1 MKKFTMFLASVA
13 TALFGFTT
21 TASAQYETEQQI
33 PWVDHASTLDEALK
47 APNGIYLCY
56 MQTVNGNTTYSFVTA
71 GGWFGTQAVTTNRG
85 MTLRLTQSGNQYRF
99 RTTMYNPNTDR
110 TENYLG
116 CDDNKSD
123 NINAYMDNSDNRYSR
138 WTLSANDNVKWFDI
152 INTREEYMPRP
163 PFTHDVDYYLQLNQN
178 NSLYVSE
185 SRPSND
191 GKWLLIDRNEFK
203 EVITRVTGQ
212 TNIEVSGLFNNTRFI
227 RYMDGEYSWTWY
239 DISNNQQ
246 VKNED
251 ELTKSGPNG
260 LGISSL
266 GAYRGMAPNVE
277 YAGGN
282 GDGYAESYGSFSA
295 GEMRDPVIMR
305 QQYTGLKEGTYIVT
319 AQAFVSNDADVTA
332 AANSAEA
339 GAYLFASGSTG
350 EQDGALIQ
358 LLNEDE
364 QNDFTTKFYNAQK
377 TYLGNDAYF
386 RGNVAAGE
394 FLATNNST
402 ISREDA
408 MYNPDMRNHII
419 TIAVRVNEGGR
430 LAIGV
435 AKTGGAGRA
444 YFDNIRV
451 WYTGNNEFGIDAYST
466 NSTTISA
473 NNLYG
478 IDNLQYGYPRVFNL
492 SRDFGITEENAATYE
507 PKWEALVSPVNLT
520 CTQVWNTFGAGTQL
534 SELVG
539 LAEDGHEMRFKTVD
553 LSKADATAI
562 YAGKCYV
569 IKVPKVPQIARFVG
583 SDPTVA
589 VEGKDKHEFSIFST
603 EPFIQGDITYYGP
616 VYQFNGVT
624 RTSTLEDLITVN
636 NAGTYENGTVTK
648 IYHSPD
654 GSGDVKFTGYFYKPT
669 SVSNAY
675 VVSRGNMY
683 FLGNQ
688 SWKSLTGTMWT
699 LEELNPENNNKLT
712 FDFGD
717 GETTGIEDL
726 SSVTDDASEKA
737 DGVFNLNGQKVA
749 DGTSTEG
756 LAKGIYVVGG
766 KKIVVR

>member
-13 TALFGFTT
+13 TALFGFAT

-33 PWVDHASTLDEALK
+33 PWVNHASTLDEALK

-71 GGWFGTQAVTTNRG
+71 GGRFGTQAVTTNRG

-123 NINAYMDNSDNRYSR
+123 NINAYMDNSDNQYSR
-138 WTLSANDNVKWFDI
+138 WTLSQNGDGFNI
-152 INTREEYMPRP
+152 INIREGFVLDRS
-163 PFTHDVDYYLQLNQN
+163 YYLQLNQN

-185 SRPSND
+185 SRPSNN
-191 GKWLLIDRNEFK
+191 GKWLLIDRDEFK

-282 GDGYAESYGSFSA
+282 GDSYAESYGSFSA
-295 GEMRDPVIMR
+295 GEMRAPVIMR

-364 QNDFTTKFYNAQK
+364 QNDFTTKFYDAQK

-394 FLATNNST
+394 FLATNNGT
-402 ISREDA
+402 ISRENA

-419 TIAVRVNEGGR
+419 TIAVRVDEGGR

-435 AKTGGAGRA
+435 AKTENAGRA

-451 WYTGNNEFGIDAYST
+451 WYTGNNEFGLDAYST

-473 NNLYG
+473 DNLYG

-520 CTQVWNTFGAGTQL
+520 CTQVWNTFGKDTQL

-583 SDPTVA
+583 SDPTEA
-589 VEGKDKHEFSIFST
+589 KEGEDKHEFSIFST

-624 RTSTLEDLITVN
+624 RTSTLEDLITAN
-636 NAGTYENGTVTK
+636 DAGTYENGTVTK
-648 IYHSPD
+648 IYPSPD
-654 GSGDVKFTGYFYKPT
+654 GSGDVKFTGYFYKPA

>member
-13 TALFGFTT
+13 TALFGFAT

-33 PWVDHASTLDEALK
+33 PWVNHASTLDEALK

-71 GGWFGTQAVTTNRG
+71 GGRFGTQAVTTNRG
-85 MTLRLTQSGNQYRF
+85 MTLRLTQSDNQYRF
-99 RTTMYNPNTDR
+99 LTTMYNPNTDR

-123 NINAYMDNSDNRYSR
+123 NINAYMDNSDNRYSH
-138 WTLSANDNVKWFDI
+138 WTLSQNGDGFNI
-152 INTREEYMPRP
+152 INIREGFVFDRN
-163 PFTHDVDYYLQLNQN
+163 YYLQLNQN

-185 SRPSND
+185 SRPSNN

-203 EVITRVTGQ
+203 EVITGVTGQ

-246 VKNED
+246 VRYED

-364 QNDFTTKFYNAQK
+364 QNDFTRNFYNAQK
-377 TYLGNDAYF
+377 TYLDNDAYF

-394 FLATNNST
+394 FLATNNGT

-419 TIAVRVNEGGR
+419 TIAVRVDEGGR

-435 AKTGGAGRA
+435 AKTENAGRA

-451 WYTGNNEFGIDAYST
+451 WYTGNNEFGLDAYST

-473 NNLYG
+473 DNLYG

-492 SRDFGITEENAATYE
+492 SRDFGITEENADTYE

-520 CTQVWNTFGAGTQL
+520 CTQVWNTFGEGTRL

-539 LAEDGHEMRFKTVD
+539 LAEDGYEMRFKTVD
-553 LSKADATAI
+553 LSRADATAI

-583 SDPTVA
+583 SDPTEA
-589 VEGKDKHEFSIFST
+589 KEGEDKHEFSIFST

-624 RTSTLEDLITVN
+624 RTSTLEDLITAN
-636 NAGTYENGTVTK
+636 GAGTYENGTVTK
-648 IYHSPD
+648 IYPSPD
-654 GSGDVKFTGYFYKPT
+654 GSGDVKFTGYFYKPA

-683 FLGNQ
+683 FLGNH

>member
-71 GGWFGTQAVTTNRG
+71 GGRFGTQAVTTNRG
-85 MTLRLTQSGNQYRF
+85 MTLRLTQSDNQYRF
-99 RTTMYNPNTDR
+99 RTTIYNPNTDR

-116 CDDNKSD
+116 CDDSKSY
-123 NINAYMDNSDNRYSR
+123 NINAYMDNSDNQYSR
-138 WTLSANDNVKWFDI
+138 WTLSQNGDGFNI
-152 INTREEYMPRP
+152 INIRERLILDRY
-163 PFTHDVDYYLQLNQN
+163 YYLQLNQN

-185 SRPSND
+185 SRPSNN
-191 GKWLLIDRNEFK
+191 GKWLLIDRNEFR
-203 EVITRVTGQ
+203 EVITGVTGQ

-227 RYMDGEYSWTWY
+227 RYMDGAYSWTWY
-239 DISNNQQ
+239 DRNNNQQ
-246 VKNED
+246 EKYED

-282 GDGYAESYGSFSA
+282 GDGYAENYGSFSA
-295 GEMRDPVIMR
+295 GEMNAPVIMR

-364 QNDFTTKFYNAQK
+364 QNDFTTNFYNAQK
-377 TYLGNDAYF
+377 KYLGNDAYF

-394 FLATNNST
+394 FLATNNGT
-402 ISREDA
+402 ISREEA

-419 TIAVRVNEGGR
+419 TIAVRVNKGGR

-435 AKTGGAGRA
+435 AKTENAGRA

-466 NSTTISA
+466 NSTAISA
-473 NNLYG
+473 DNLYG
-478 IDNLQYGYPRVFNL
+478 IDYLQYGYPRVFNL
-492 SRDFGITEENAATYE
+492 SRDFGITKGNAATYE

-520 CTQVWNTFGAGTQL
+520 CTQVWNTFGEGTRL

-553 LSKADATAI
+553 LSRADATAI

-569 IKVPKVPQIARFVG
+569 IKVPEVPQIARFVG
-583 SDPTVA
+583 SDPTKA
-589 VEGKDKHEFSIFST
+589 EEGEDKHEFSIFST

-636 NAGTYENGTVTK
+636 DAGTYENGTVTK

-654 GSGDVKFTGYFYKPT
+654 GSGDVKFTGYFYKPA

>member
-13 TALFGFTT
+13 TALFGFAT

-33 PWVDHASTLDEALK
+33 PWVNHASTLDEALE

-56 MQTVNGNTTYSFVTA
+56 MQTVNDNTTYSFVTA
-71 GGWFGTQAVTTNRG
+71 GGRFGTQAVTTNRG

-123 NINAYMDNSDNRYSR
+123 NINAYMDNSDNQYSR
-138 WTLSANDNVKWFDI
+138 WTLSQNGDGFNI
-152 INTREEYMPRP
+152 INIREGFVFDRN
-163 PFTHDVDYYLQLNQN
+163 YYLQLNQN

-185 SRPSND
+185 SRPSNN

-227 RYMDGEYSWTWY
+227 RYMDGAYSWTWY

-277 YAGGN
+277 YAGEN

-364 QNDFTTKFYNAQK
+364 QNDFTTKFYNTQK
-377 TYLGNDAYF
+377 TYLGNNAYF

-394 FLATNNST
+394 FLATNNGT

-419 TIAVRVNEGGR
+419 TIAVRVDEGGR

-435 AKTGGAGRA
+435 AKTENAGRA

-451 WYTGNNEFGIDAYST
+451 WYTGNNEFGLDAYST

-473 NNLYG
+473 DNLYG

-520 CTQVWNTFGAGTQL
+520 CTQVWNTFGEGTQL

-553 LSKADATAI
+553 LSRADATAI

-583 SDPTVA
+583 SDPTKA
-589 VEGKDKHEFSIFST
+589 EEGEDKHEFSIFST
-603 EPFIQGDITYYGP
+603 DPFIQGDITYYGP

-624 RTSTLEDLITVN
+624 RTSTLEDLVTEN
-636 NAGTYENGTVTK
+636 NAGKYENGTVTK

-654 GSGDVKFTGYFYKPT
+654 RSGDVKFTGYFYKPA

-688 SWKSLTGTMWT
+688 SWESLTGTMWT

>member
-33 PWVDHASTLDEALK
+33 PWVNHASTLDEALK

-71 GGWFGTQAVTTNRG
+71 GGRFGTQAVTTNRG

-99 RTTMYNPNTDR
+99 RTTIYNPNTDR

-138 WTLSANDNVKWFDI
+138 WTLSQNGDGFNI
-152 INTREEYMPRP
+152 INIREGIILD
-163 PFTHDVDYYLQLNQN
+163 HNYYLQLNQN

-185 SRPSND
+185 SRPSNN

-227 RYMDGEYSWTWY
+227 RYMDGAYSWTWY
-239 DISNNQQ
+239 DINYNQQ
-246 VKNED
+246 EKYED

-282 GDGYAESYGSFSA
+282 GDGYAENYGSFSA
-295 GEMRDPVIMR
+295 GEMNAPVIMR

-364 QNDFTTKFYNAQK
+364 QNDFTTNFYNAQK
-377 TYLGNDAYF
+377 KYLGNDAYF

-394 FLATNNST
+394 FLATNNRT

-435 AKTGGAGRA
+435 AKTENAGRA

-466 NSTTISA
+466 NSTAISA
-473 NNLYG
+473 DNLYG
-478 IDNLQYGYPRVFNL
+478 IDYLQYGYPRVFNL
-492 SRDFGITEENAATYE
+492 SRDFGITKDNAATYE

-520 CTQVWNTFGAGTQL
+520 CTQVWNTFGKDTRL

-553 LSKADATAI
+553 LSRADATAI

-583 SDPTVA
+583 SDPTQA
-589 VEGKDKHEFSIFST
+589 VEGVDKHEFSIFST

-624 RTSTLEDLITVN
+624 RTSTLEDLITAN
-636 NAGTYENGTVTK
+636 EAGKYENGTVTK

-654 GSGDVKFTGYFYKPT
+654 GSGDVKFTGYFYKPA

-683 FLGNQ
+683 FLGNH

>member
-1 MKKFTMFLASVA
+1 MKKFTMFLASVV
-13 TALFGFTT
+13 TALFGFAT

-33 PWVDHASTLDEALK
+33 PWVNHASTLDEALK

-71 GGWFGTQAVTTNRG
+71 GGRFGTQAVTTNRG

-99 RTTMYNPNTDR
+99 RTTIYNPNTDR

-116 CDDNKSD
+116 CDDSKSY
-123 NINAYMDNSDNRYSR
+123 NINAYMDNSDNQYSR
-138 WTLSANDNVKWFDI
+138 WTLSQNGDGFNI
-152 INTREEYMPRP
+152 INIREGLIFDRN
-163 PFTHDVDYYLQLNQN
+163 YYLQLNQN

-185 SRPSND
+185 SLPSNN
-191 GKWLLIDRNEFK
+191 GKWLLIDRNEFR
-203 EVITRVTGQ
+203 EVITGVTGQ

-227 RYMDGEYSWTWY
+227 RYMDGAYSWTWY

-246 VKNED
+246 EKRED

-260 LGISSL
+260 LGISRL

-364 QNDFTTKFYNAQK
+364 QKDFTTNFYNAQK

-394 FLATNNST
+394 FLATNNGT

-419 TIAVRVNEGGR
+419 TIAVRVDEGGR

-435 AKTGGAGRA
+435 AKTENAGRA

-451 WYTGNNEFGIDAYST
+451 WYTGNNEFGLDAYST

-473 NNLYG
+473 DNLYG

-492 SRDFGITEENAATYE
+492 SRDFGITKENAATYE

-520 CTQVWNTFGAGTQL
+520 CTQVWNTFGEDTRL

-553 LSKADATAI
+553 LSRADATAI

-583 SDPTVA
+583 SDPTKA
-589 VEGKDKHEFSIFST
+589 EEGEDKHEFSIFST

-624 RTSTLEDLITVN
+624 RTSTLEDLITAN
-636 NAGTYENGTVTK
+636 GAGTYENGTVTK
-648 IYHSPD
+648 TYRSPD
-654 GSGDVKFTGYFYKPT
+654 GSGDVKFTGYFYKPA

>member
-13 TALFGFTT
+13 TALFGFAT

-33 PWVDHASTLDEALK
+33 PWVNHASTLDEALK

-56 MQTVNGNTTYSFVTA
+56 MQTVNDNTTYSFVTA
-71 GGWFGTQAVTTNRG
+71 GGRFGTQAVTTNRG

-99 RTTMYNPNTDR
+99 RTTIYNPNTDR

-116 CDDNKSD
+116 CDDSKSY
-123 NINAYMDNSDNRYSR
+123 NINAYMDNSDNQYSR
-138 WTLSANDNVKWFDI
+138 WTLSQNGDGFNI
-152 INTREEYMPRP
+152 INIREGLIFDRN
-163 PFTHDVDYYLQLNQN
+163 YYLQLNQN

-185 SRPSND
+185 SLPSNN
-191 GKWLLIDRNEFK
+191 GKWLLIDRNEFR
-203 EVITRVTGQ
+203 EVITGVTGQ

-227 RYMDGEYSWTWY
+227 RYMDGAYSWTWY

-246 VKNED
+246 EKDEN

-277 YAGGN
+277 YAGGK

-305 QQYTGLKEGTYIVT
+305 QHYTGLKEGTYIVT

-394 FLATNNST
+394 FLATNNGT

-419 TIAVRVNEGGR
+419 TIAVRVDEGGR

-435 AKTGGAGRA
+435 AKTENAGRA

-451 WYTGNNEFGIDAYST
+451 WYTGNNEFGLDAYST

-473 NNLYG
+473 DNLYG

-520 CTQVWNTFGAGTQL
+520 CTQVWNTFGKDTQL

-583 SDPTVA
+583 SDPTEA
-589 VEGKDKHEFSIFST
+589 KEGEDKHEFSIFST

-624 RTSTLEDLITVN
+624 RTSTLEDLITAN
-636 NAGTYENGTVTK
+636 DAGTYENGTVTK
-648 IYHSPD
+648 IYPSPD
-654 GSGDVKFTGYFYKPT
+654 GSGDVKFTGYFYKPA

-726 SSVTDDASEKA
+726 SSVIDDASEKA

>member
-13 TALFGFTT
+13 TALFGFAT

-33 PWVDHASTLDEALK
+33 PWVNHASTLDEALE

-71 GGWFGTQAVTTNRG
+71 GGRFGTQAVTTNRG

-99 RTTMYNPNTDR
+99 LTTMYNPNTDW

-123 NINAYMDNSDNRYSR
+123 NINAYMDNSDNQYSR
-138 WTLSANDNVKWFDI
+138 WTLSQNGDGFNI
-152 INTREEYMPRP
+152 INIREGFVFDRN
-163 PFTHDVDYYLQLNQN
+163 YYLQLNQN

-185 SRPSND
+185 SRPSNN

-227 RYMDGEYSWTWY
+227 RYMDGAYSWTWY

-246 VKNED
+246 VKYED
-251 ELTKSGPNG
+251 ELTKSAPNG

-277 YAGGN
+277 YAGEN

-295 GEMRDPVIMR
+295 GEMRDPIIMR

-364 QNDFTTKFYNAQK
+364 QKDFTTNFYNAQK
-377 TYLGNDAYF
+377 TYLGNNAYF

-394 FLATNNST
+394 FLATNNGT

-419 TIAVRVNEGGR
+419 TIAVRVDEGGR

-435 AKTGGAGRA
+435 AKTENAGRA

-451 WYTGNNEFGIDAYST
+451 WYTGNNEFGLDAYST

-473 NNLYG
+473 DNLYG

-520 CTQVWNTFGAGTQL
+520 CTQVWNTFGKDTRL

-553 LSKADATAI
+553 LSRADATAI

-583 SDPTVA
+583 SDPTKA
-589 VEGKDKHEFSIFST
+589 EEGEDKHEFSIFST
-603 EPFIQGDITYYGP
+603 DPFIQGDITYYGP

-624 RTSTLEDLITVN
+624 RTSTLEYLITEN
-636 NAGTYENGTVTK
+636 DAGTYENGTVTK

-654 GSGDVKFTGYFYKPT
+654 GSGDVKFTGYFYKPA

-683 FLGNQ
+683 FLGNE

>member
-13 TALFGFTT
+13 TALFGFAT

-33 PWVDHASTLDEALK
+33 PWDNHASTLDEALK

-71 GGWFGTQAVTTNRG
+71 GGRFGTQAVTTNRG

-138 WTLSANDNVKWFDI
+138 WTLSQNGDGFNI
-152 INTREEYMPRP
+152 INIREGFVFDRN
-163 PFTHDVDYYLQLNQN
+163 YYLQLNQN

-185 SRPSND
+185 SRPSNN
-191 GKWLLIDRNEFK
+191 GKWLLIDRDEFK

-227 RYMDGEYSWTWY
+227 RYMDGAYSWTWY

-246 VKNED
+246 VKYED

-282 GDGYAESYGSFSA
+282 GDSYAESYGSFSA

-364 QNDFTTKFYNAQK
+364 QNDFTTKFYNTQK

-394 FLATNNST
+394 FLATNNGT

-419 TIAVRVNEGGR
+419 TIAVRVDEGGR

-435 AKTGGAGRA
+435 AKTENAGRA

-451 WYTGNNEFGIDAYST
+451 WYTGNNEFGLDAYST

-473 NNLYG
+473 DNLYG

-507 PKWEALVSPVNLT
+507 PKWEALVSPVDLT
-520 CTQVWNTFGAGTQL
+520 CTQVWNTFGEDTRL

-553 LSKADATAI
+553 LSRADATAI

-583 SDPTVA
+583 SDPTEA
-589 VEGKDKHEFSIFST
+589 KEGEDKHEFSIFST
-603 EPFIQGDITYYGP
+603 DPFIQGDITYYGP

-688 SWKSLTGTMWT
+688 SWESLTGTMWT

-737 DGVFNLNGQKVA
+737 DGVFNLNGQRVA

>member
-13 TALFGFTT
+13 TALFGFAT

-33 PWVDHASTLDEALK
+33 PWVNHASTLDEALK

-56 MQTVNGNTTYSFVTA
+56 MQTVNGNTSYSFVTA
-71 GGWFGTQAVTTNRG
+71 GGRFGTQAVTTNRG
-85 MTLRLTQSGNQYRF
+85 MTLRLTQSDNQYRF

-138 WTLSANDNVKWFDI
+138 WTLSQNGDGFNI
-152 INTREEYMPRP
+152 INIRGNIISNRS
-163 PFTHDVDYYLQLNQN
+163 YYLQLNQN

-185 SRPSND
+185 SRPSNN

-227 RYMDGEYSWTWY
+227 RYMDEAYSWTWY

-246 VKNED
+246 VRDEN

-277 YAGGN
+277 YAGEN

-419 TIAVRVNEGGR
+419 TIAVRVDEGGR

-435 AKTGGAGRA
+435 AKTENAGRA

-451 WYTGNNEFGIDAYST
+451 WYTGNNEFGLDAYST

-473 NNLYG
+473 DNLYG

-520 CTQVWNTFGAGTQL
+520 CTQVWNTFGVDTQL

-569 IKVPKVPQIARFVG
+569 IKVPEVPQIARFVG
-583 SDPTVA
+583 SDPTEA
-589 VEGKDKHEFSIFST
+589 KEGEDKHEFSIFST

-624 RTSTLEDLITVN
+624 RTSTLEDLITAN
-636 NAGTYENGTVTK
+636 DAGKYENGTVTK

-654 GSGDVKFTGYFYKPT
+654 GSGDVKFTGYFYKPA

-688 SWKSLTGTMWT
+688 SWNSLTGTMWT

>member
-13 TALFGFTT
+13 TALFGFAT

-33 PWVDHASTLDEALK
+33 PWVNHASTLDEALK

-71 GGWFGTQAVTTNRG
+71 GGRFGTQAVTTNRG
-85 MTLRLTQSGNQYRF
+85 MTLRLTQSDNQYRF

-138 WTLSANDNVKWFDI
+138 WTLSKNGDGFNI
-152 INTREEYMPRP
+152 INIREVFVFDRN
-163 PFTHDVDYYLQLNQN
+163 YYLQLNQN

-185 SRPSND
+185 SRPSNN
-191 GKWLLIDRNEFK
+191 GKWLLIDRDEFK

-246 VKNED
+246 EKYED

-282 GDGYAESYGSFSA
+282 GDSYAESYGSFSA
-295 GEMRDPVIMR
+295 GEMRAPVIMR

-319 AQAFVSNDADVTA
+319 AQAFVSNDADVKA

-364 QNDFTTKFYNAQK
+364 QNDFTTKFYDAQK

-394 FLATNNST
+394 FLATNNGT

-419 TIAVRVNEGGR
+419 TIAVRVDEGGR

-435 AKTGGAGRA
+435 AKTENAGRA

-451 WYTGNNEFGIDAYST
+451 WYTGNNEFGLDAYST

-473 NNLYG
+473 DNLYG

-520 CTQVWNTFGAGTQL
+520 CTQVWNTFGEDTQL

-553 LSKADATAI
+553 LSRADATAI

-583 SDPTVA
+583 SDPTKA
-589 VEGKDKHEFSIFST
+589 EEGEDKHEFSIFST

-624 RTSTLEDLITVN
+624 RTSTLEDLIIAN
-636 NAGTYENGTVTK
+636 DAGKYENGTVTK
-648 IYHSPD
+648 TYHSPD
-654 GSGDVKFTGYFYKPT
+654 GSGDVKFTGYFYKPA

-688 SWKSLTGTMWT
+688 SWNSLTGTMWT

>member
-13 TALFGFTT
+13 TALFGFAT

-33 PWVDHASTLDEALK
+33 PWVNHASTLDEALE

-71 GGWFGTQAVTTNRG
+71 GGRFGTQAVTTNRG
-85 MTLRLTQSGNQYRF
+85 MTLRLTQSDNQYRF

-123 NINAYMDNSDNRYSR
+123 NINAYMDNSDNQYSR
-138 WTLSANDNVKWFDI
+138 WTLSQNGDGFNI
-152 INTREEYMPRP
+152 INIREGLIFDRN
-163 PFTHDVDYYLQLNQN
+163 YYLQLNQN

-185 SRPSND
+185 SLPSNN
-191 GKWLLIDRNEFK
+191 GKWLLIDRNEFR
-203 EVITRVTGQ
+203 EVITGVTGQ

-227 RYMDGEYSWTWY
+227 RYMDGAYSWTWY

-246 VKNED
+246 EKDEN

-277 YAGGN
+277 YAGGK

-377 TYLGNDAYF
+377 TYLGNDTYF

-394 FLATNNST
+394 FLATNNGT

-419 TIAVRVNEGGR
+419 TIAVRVDEGGR

-435 AKTGGAGRA
+435 AKTENAGRA

-451 WYTGNNEFGIDAYST
+451 WYTGNNEFGLDAYST

-583 SDPTVA
+583 SDPTEA
-589 VEGKDKHEFSIFST
+589 KEGEDKHEFSIFST

-654 GSGDVKFTGYFYKPT
+654 GSGDVKFTGYFYKPA

-683 FLGNQ
+683 FLGNH

>member
-13 TALFGFTT
+13 TALFGFAT

-33 PWVDHASTLDEALK
+33 PWVNHASTLDEALE

-71 GGWFGTQAVTTNRG
+71 GGRFGTQAVTTNRG

-138 WTLSANDNVKWFDI
+138 WTLSQNGDGFNI
-152 INTREEYMPRP
+152 INIREGIVLDRS
-163 PFTHDVDYYLQLNQN
+163 YYLQLNQN

-185 SRPSND
+185 SRPSNN
-191 GKWLLIDRNEFK
+191 GKWLLIDRDEFK
-203 EVITRVTGQ
+203 EVITGVTGQ

-227 RYMDGEYSWTWY
+227 RYMDEAYSWTWY

-246 VKNED
+246 EKDED

-277 YAGGN
+277 YAGVN

-319 AQAFVSNDADVTA
+319 AQAFVSNDADVTP

-364 QNDFTTKFYNAQK
+364 QNDFTTNFYNAQK

-394 FLATNNST
+394 FLATNNGT

-419 TIAVRVNEGGR
+419 TIAVRVDEGGR

-435 AKTGGAGRA
+435 AKTENAGRA

-451 WYTGNNEFGIDAYST
+451 WYTGNNEFGLDAYST

-473 NNLYG
+473 DNLYG

-520 CTQVWNTFGAGTQL
+520 CTQVWNTFGKDTQL

-569 IKVPKVPQIARFVG
+569 IKVPEVPQIARFVG
-583 SDPTVA
+583 SDPTKA
-589 VEGKDKHEFSIFST
+589 EEGEDKHEFSIFST

-624 RTSTLEDLITVN
+624 RTSTLENLITAN
-636 NAGTYENGTVTK
+636 GAGTYENGTVTK

-654 GSGDVKFTGYFYKPT
+654 GSGDVKFTGYFYKPA

-688 SWKSLTGTMWT
+688 SWESLTGTMWT

-726 SSVTDDASEKA
+726 SSVTDDTSEKA

>member
-71 GGWFGTQAVTTNRG
+71 GGRFGTQAVTTNRG
-85 MTLRLTQSGNQYRF
+85 MTLRLTQSGDQYRF
-99 RTTMYNPNTDR
+99 RTTIYNPNTDR

-123 NINAYMDNSDNRYSR
+123 NINAYMDNSDNQYSR
-138 WTLSANDNVKWFDI
+138 WTLSQNGDGFNI
-152 INTREEYMPRP
+152 INIRERLILDRY
-163 PFTHDVDYYLQLNQN
+163 YYLQLNQN

-185 SRPSND
+185 SRPSNN
-191 GKWLLIDRNEFK
+191 GKWLLIDRNEFR
-203 EVITRVTGQ
+203 EVITGVTGQ

-227 RYMDGEYSWTWY
+227 RYMDGAYSWTWY
-239 DISNNQQ
+239 DINNNQQ
-246 VKNED
+246 EKYED

-295 GEMRDPVIMR
+295 GEMNAPVIMR

-364 QNDFTTKFYNAQK
+364 QNDFTTNFYNAQK
-377 TYLGNDAYF
+377 KYLGNDAYF

-394 FLATNNST
+394 FLATNNRT

-435 AKTGGAGRA
+435 AKTENAGRA

-466 NSTTISA
+466 NSTAISA
-473 NNLYG
+473 DNLYG
-478 IDNLQYGYPRVFNL
+478 IDYLQYGYPRVFNL
-492 SRDFGITEENAATYE
+492 SRDFGITKDNAATYE

-520 CTQVWNTFGAGTQL
+520 CTQVWNTFGKDTRL

-553 LSKADATAI
+553 LSRADATAI

-583 SDPTVA
+583 SDPTQA
-589 VEGKDKHEFSIFST
+589 VEGVDKHEFSIFST

-624 RTSTLEDLITVN
+624 RTSTLEDLITAN
-636 NAGTYENGTVTK
+636 EAGKYENGTVTK

-654 GSGDVKFTGYFYKPT
+654 GSGDVKFTGYFYKPA

>member
-1 MKKFTMFLASVA
+1 MFLASVA
-13 TALFGFTT
+13 TALFGFAT

-33 PWVDHASTLDEALK
+33 PWVNHASTLDEALE

-71 GGWFGTQAVTTNRG
+71 GGRFGTQAVTTNRG

-138 WTLSANDNVKWFDI
+138 WTLSQNGDGFNI
-152 INTREEYMPRP
+152 INIREGIVFNRN
-163 PFTHDVDYYLQLNQN
+163 YYLQLNQN

-185 SRPSND
+185 SRPSNN
-191 GKWLLIDRNEFK
+191 GKWLLIDRDEFK
-203 EVITRVTGQ
+203 EVITGVTGQ

-227 RYMDGEYSWTWY
+227 RYMDEAYSWTWY

-246 VKNED
+246 EKDED

-277 YAGGN
+277 YAGVN

-295 GEMRDPVIMR
+295 GEMRAPVIMR

-319 AQAFVSNDADVTA
+319 AQAFVSNDADVTP

-364 QNDFTTKFYNAQK
+364 QNDFTTNFYNAQK

-394 FLATNNST
+394 FLATNNGT

-419 TIAVRVNEGGR
+419 TIAVRVDEGGR

-435 AKTGGAGRA
+435 AKTENAGRA

-451 WYTGNNEFGIDAYST
+451 WYTGNNEFGLDAYST

-473 NNLYG
+473 DNLYG

-520 CTQVWNTFGAGTQL
+520 CTQVWNTFGKDTRL

-553 LSKADATAI
+553 LSKADAKAI

-583 SDPTVA
+583 SDPTEA
-589 VEGKDKHEFSIFST
+589 KEGEDKHEFSIFST

-624 RTSTLEDLITVN
+624 RTSTLEDLITAN
-636 NAGTYENGTVTK
+636 GAGTYENGTVTK

-654 GSGDVKFTGYFYKPT
+654 GSGDVKFTGYFYKPA

-699 LEELNPENNNKLT
+699 LEEVNPENNNKLT

>member
-85 MTLRLTQSGNQYRF
+85 MTLRLTQSGDQYRF
-99 RTTMYNPNTDR
+99 RTTIYNPNTDR

-123 NINAYMDNSDNRYSR
+123 NINAYMDNSDNQYSR
-138 WTLSANDNVKWFDI
+138 WTLSQNGDGFNI
-152 INTREEYMPRP
+152 INIRERLILDRY
-163 PFTHDVDYYLQLNQN
+163 FYLQLNQN

-185 SRPSND
+185 SRPSNN

-203 EVITRVTGQ
+203 EVITGVTGQ

-227 RYMDGEYSWTWY
+227 RYMDGAYSWTWY
-239 DISNNQQ
+239 DINYNQQ
-246 VKNED
+246 EKYEE

-282 GDGYAESYGSFSA
+282 GDAYAENYGSFSA

-358 LLNEDE
+358 LLNEGE
-364 QNDFTTKFYNAQK
+364 QNDFTTNFYNAQK
-377 TYLGNDAYF
+377 DVLGNDAYF

-394 FLATNNST
+394 FLATNNGT

-419 TIAVRVNEGGR
+419 TIAVRVDEGGR

-435 AKTGGAGRA
+435 AKTGGSGRA

-451 WYTGNNEFGIDAYST
+451 WYTGNNEFGLDAYST

-473 NNLYG
+473 DNFYG

-492 SRDFGITEENAATYE
+492 SRDFGITKDNAATYE

-520 CTQVWNTFGAGTQL
+520 CTQVWNTFGEGTRL

-553 LSKADATAI
+553 LSRADATAI

-569 IKVPKVPQIARFVG
+569 IKVPKVPQIERFTG
-583 SDPTVA
+583 SDPTQA
-589 VEGKDKHEFSIFST
+589 VEGVDKHEFSIFST
-603 EPFIQGDITYYGP
+603 NPFIQGDITYYGP

-624 RTSTLEDLITVN
+624 RTSTLEDLIN
-636 NAGTYENGTVTK
+636 ANDAGTYENGTVTK

-654 GSGDVKFTGYFYKPT
+654 GSGDVKFTGYFYKPA

-688 SWKSLTGTMWT
+688 SWKNLTGTMWT
-699 LEELNPENNNKLT
+699 LEELNSENNNKLT

-756 LAKGIYVVGG
+756 LAKGIYVIGG

>member
-1 MKKFTMFLASVA
+1 MFLASVA
-13 TALFGFTT
+13 TALFGFAT

-33 PWVDHASTLDEALK
+33 PWVNHASTLDEALE

-71 GGWFGTQAVTTNRG
+71 GGRFGTQAVTTNRG

-99 RTTMYNPNTDR
+99 RTTIYNPNTDR

-123 NINAYMDNSDNRYSR
+123 NINAYMDNSDNRYSH
-138 WTLSANDNVKWFDI
+138 WTLSQNGDGFNI
-152 INTREEYMPRP
+152 INIREGFVFDRN
-163 PFTHDVDYYLQLNQN
+163 YYLQLNQN

-185 SRPSND
+185 SRPSNN

-239 DISNNQQ
+239 DISDNQQ
-246 VKNED
+246 ERYED

-319 AQAFVSNDADVTA
+319 AQAFVSNDADVTP

-358 LLNEDE
+358 LLNENE
-364 QNDFTTKFYNAQK
+364 QNDFTTKFYNTQK
-377 TYLGNDAYF
+377 TYLGNDTYF

-394 FLATNNST
+394 FLATNNGT

-419 TIAVRVNEGGR
+419 TIAVRVDEGGR

-435 AKTGGAGRA
+435 AKTENAGRA

-451 WYTGNNEFGIDAYST
+451 WYTGNNEFGLDAYST

-473 NNLYG
+473 DNLYG

-520 CTQVWNTFGAGTQL
+520 CTQVWNTFGKDTQL

-583 SDPTVA
+583 SDPTEA
-589 VEGKDKHEFSIFST
+589 KEGEDKHEFSIFST

-624 RTSTLEDLITVN
+624 RTSTLEDLITAN
-636 NAGTYENGTVTK
+636 DAGTYENGTVTK
-648 IYHSPD
+648 IYPSPD

-688 SWKSLTGTMWT
+688 SWESLTGTMWT

>member
-13 TALFGFTT
+13 TALFGFAT

-33 PWVDHASTLDEALK
+33 PWVNHASTLDEALE

-71 GGWFGTQAVTTNRG
+71 GGRFGTQAVTTNRG

-99 RTTMYNPNTDR
+99 LTTMYNPNTDR

-123 NINAYMDNSDNRYSR
+123 NINAYMDNSDNLYSR
-138 WTLSANDNVKWFDI
+138 WTLSQNGDGFNI
-152 INTREEYMPRP
+152 INIREGIVFNRN
-163 PFTHDVDYYLQLNQN
+163 YYLQLNQN

-185 SRPSND
+185 SRPSNN
-191 GKWLLIDRNEFK
+191 GKWLLIDRDEFK
-203 EVITRVTGQ
+203 EVITGVTGQ

-227 RYMDGEYSWTWY
+227 RYMDGAYSWTWY

-246 VKNED
+246 EWYED

-319 AQAFVSNDADVTA
+319 AQAFVSNDADVTP

-364 QNDFTTKFYNAQK
+364 QNDFTTNFYNAQK

-394 FLATNNST
+394 FLATNNGT

-419 TIAVRVNEGGR
+419 TIAVRVDEGGR

-435 AKTGGAGRA
+435 AKTENAGRA

-451 WYTGNNEFGIDAYST
+451 WYTGNNEFGLDAYST
-466 NSTTISA
+466 NSTTISDD
-473 NNLYG
+473 NLYG

-507 PKWEALVSPVNLT
+507 PKWEALVSPVDLT

-583 SDPTVA
+583 SDPTEA
-589 VEGKDKHEFSIFST
+589 KEGEDKHEFSIFST

-624 RTSTLEDLITVN
+624 RTSTLEDLITAN
-636 NAGTYENGTVTK
+636 DAGTYENGTVTK

-654 GSGDVKFTGYFYKPT
+654 GSGDVKFTGYFYKPA

>member
-13 TALFGFTT
+13 TALFGFAT

-33 PWVDHASTLDEALK
+33 PWVNHASTLDEALE

-71 GGWFGTQAVTTNRG
+71 GGRFGTQAVTTNRG

-99 RTTMYNPNTDR
+99 QTTMYNPNTDR

-123 NINAYMDNSDNRYSR
+123 NINAYMDNSDNQYSR
-138 WTLSANDNVKWFDI
+138 WTLSQNGDGFNI
-152 INTREEYMPRP
+152 INIREGFVFDRN
-163 PFTHDVDYYLQLNQN
+163 YYLQLNQN

-185 SRPSND
+185 SRPSNN
-191 GKWLLIDRNEFK
+191 GKWLLIDRDEFK
-203 EVITRVTGQ
+203 EVITGVTGQ

-227 RYMDGEYSWTWY
+227 RYMDGAYSWTWY

-246 VKNED
+246 EKDED

-305 QQYTGLKEGTYIVT
+305 QHYTGLKEGTYIVT

-364 QNDFTTKFYNAQK
+364 QNDFTRNFYNAQK
-377 TYLGNDAYF
+377 TYLDNDAYF

-394 FLATNNST
+394 FLATNNGT

-419 TIAVRVNEGGR
+419 TIAVRVDEGGR

-435 AKTGGAGRA
+435 AKTENAGRA

-451 WYTGNNEFGIDAYST
+451 WYTGNNEFGLDAYST
-466 NSTTISA
+466 NSTTISRD
-473 NNLYG
+473 NLYG

-520 CTQVWNTFGAGTQL
+520 CTQVWNTFGEDTQL

-553 LSKADATAI
+553 LSRADATAI

-583 SDPTVA
+583 SDPTKA
-589 VEGKDKHEFSIFST
+589 EEGEDKHEFSIFST

-624 RTSTLEDLITVN
+624 RTSTLEDLIIAN
-636 NAGTYENGTVTK
+636 DAGKYENGTVTK
-648 IYHSPD
+648 TYRSPD
-654 GSGDVKFTGYFYKPT
+654 GSGDVKFTGYFYKPA

-688 SWKSLTGTMWT
+688 SWESLTGTMWT

>member
-33 PWVDHASTLDEALK
+33 PWVDHASTLNDALN

-71 GGWFGTQAVTTNRG
+71 GGRFGTQAVTTNRG
-85 MTLRLTQSGNQYRF
+85 MTMRLTQSGNQYRF
-99 RTTMYNPNTDR
+99 RTTIYNPNTDR

-116 CDDNKSD
+116 CDDNKSS
-123 NINAYMDNSDNRYSR
+123 NINAYMDNSDNQYSR
-138 WTLSANDNVKWFDI
+138 WTLSDNGNGKWFDI
-152 INTREEYMPRP
+152 INTREEFTLYP

-185 SRPSND
+185 SHPSNN
-191 GKWLLIDRNEFK
+191 GKWLLIDRNEFRK
-203 EVITRVTGQ
+203 VITRVTGQ

-227 RYMDGEYSWTWY
+227 RYMDGAYSWTWY
-239 DISNNQQ
+239 DINNNQQ
-246 VKNED
+246 EKYED
-251 ELTKSGPNG
+251 KLTKSGPNG

-282 GDGYAESYGSFSA
+282 GDAYAENYGSFSA
-295 GEMRDPVIMR
+295 GEMNAPVIMR

-358 LLNEDE
+358 LLNEGE
-364 QNDFTTKFYNAQK
+364 QNDFTTNFYNAQK
-377 TYLGNDAYF
+377 KYLGNDAYF

-394 FLATNNST
+394 FLATNNGT

-435 AKTGGAGRA
+435 AKTGEAGRA

-466 NSTTISA
+466 NSTAISSD
-473 NNLYG
+473 NLYG

-520 CTQVWNTFGAGTQL
+520 CTQVWNTFGKGTRL

-553 LSKADATAI
+553 LSRADETAI

-569 IKVPKVPQIARFVG
+569 IKVPEVPQIERFTG
-583 SDPTVA
+583 SDPTQA
-589 VEGKDKHEFSIFST
+589 VEGEDKHEFSIFST

-624 RTSTLEDLITVN
+624 RTSTLEDLITAN
-636 NAGTYENGTVTK
+636 DAGTYENGTVTK

-654 GSGDVKFTGYFYKPT
+654 GSGDVKFTGYFYKPA

-699 LEELNPENNNKLT
+699 LEELNQENNNKLT

-756 LAKGIYVVGG
+756 LAKGIYVIGG

>member
-33 PWVDHASTLDEALK
+33 PWVNHASTLDEALD

-71 GGWFGTQAVTTNRG
+71 GGRFGTQAVTTNRG
-85 MTLRLTQSGNQYRF
+85 MTLRLTQSGDQYRF
-99 RTTMYNPNTDR
+99 RTTIYNPNTDR

-116 CDDNKSD
+116 CDDSKSY
-123 NINAYMDNSDNRYSR
+123 NINAYMDNSDNQYSR
-138 WTLSANDNVKWFDI
+138 WTLSQNGDGFNI
-152 INTREEYMPRP
+152 INIRERLILDRY
-163 PFTHDVDYYLQLNQN
+163 FYLQLNQN

-185 SRPSND
+185 SRPSNN

-227 RYMDGEYSWTWY
+227 RYMDGAYSWTWY
-239 DISNNQQ
+239 DRNNNQQ
-246 VKNED
+246 EKYED

-277 YAGGN
+277 YAGEN

-305 QQYTGLKEGTYIVT
+305 QHYTGLKEGTYIVT

-364 QNDFTTKFYNAQK
+364 QNDFTTNFYNAQK

-394 FLATNNST
+394 FLATNNGT

-435 AKTGGAGRA
+435 AKTGEAGRA

-451 WYTGNNEFGIDAYST
+451 WYTGNNEFGLDAYST

-473 NNLYG
+473 KNLYG

-492 SRDFGITEENAATYE
+492 SRDFGITKDNAATYE

-520 CTQVWNTFGAGTQL
+520 CTQVWNTFGEGTRL

-553 LSKADATAI
+553 LSRADETAI

-569 IKVPKVPQIARFVG
+569 IKVPEVPQIERFTG
-583 SDPTVA
+583 SDPTQA
-589 VEGKDKHEFSIFST
+589 VEGVDKHEFSIFST
-603 EPFIQGDITYYGP
+603 DPFIQRDITYYGP

-624 RTSTLEDLITVN
+624 RTSTLEDLITAN

>member
-13 TALFGFTT
+13 TALFGFAT

-33 PWVDHASTLDEALK
+33 PWVSHASTLDEALE

-56 MQTVNGNTTYSFVTA
+56 MQTVNGNTSYSFVTA
-71 GGWFGTQAVTTNRG
+71 GGRFGTQAVTTNRG

-99 RTTMYNPNTDR
+99 LTTMYNPNTDW

-123 NINAYMDNSDNRYSR
+123 NINAYMDNSDNQYSR
-138 WTLSANDNVKWFDI
+138 WTLSQNGDGFNI
-152 INTREEYMPRP
+152 INIREGFVFDRN
-163 PFTHDVDYYLQLNQN
+163 YYLQLNQN

-185 SRPSND
+185 SRPSNN

-246 VKNED
+246 VKYED

-277 YAGGN
+277 YAGEN

-295 GEMRDPVIMR
+295 GEMRAPIIMR

-364 QNDFTTKFYNAQK
+364 QNDFTTNFYNAQK
-377 TYLGNDAYF
+377 TYLGNNEYF

-394 FLATNNST
+394 FLATNNGT

-419 TIAVRVNEGGR
+419 TIAVRVDEGGR

-435 AKTGGAGRA
+435 AKTENAGRA

-451 WYTGNNEFGIDAYST
+451 WYTGNNEFGLDAYST

-473 NNLYG
+473 DNLYG

-520 CTQVWNTFGAGTQL
+520 CTQVWNTFGKDTRL

-569 IKVPKVPQIARFVG
+569 IKVPEVPQIARFVG
-583 SDPTVA
+583 SDPTKA
-589 VEGKDKHEFSIFST
+589 EEGEDKHEFSIFST

-624 RTSTLEDLITVN
+624 RTSTLEDLITAN
-636 NAGTYENGTVTK
+636 DAGKYENGTVTK

-654 GSGDVKFTGYFYKPT
+654 GSGDVKFTGYFYKPA

>member
-13 TALFGFTT
+13 TALFGFAT

-33 PWVDHASTLDEALK
+33 PWVNHASTLDEALE

-99 RTTMYNPNTDR
+99 RTTIYNPNTDR

-123 NINAYMDNSDNRYSR
+123 NINAYMDNSDNQYSR
-138 WTLSANDNVKWFDI
+138 WTLSKNGDGFNI
-152 INTREEYMPRP
+152 INIREVFVFDRN
-163 PFTHDVDYYLQLNQN
+163 YYLQLNQN

-191 GKWLLIDRNEFK
+191 GKWLLIDRDEFK

-282 GDGYAESYGSFSA
+282 GDSYAESYGSFSA
-295 GEMRDPVIMR
+295 GEMRAPVIMR

-394 FLATNNST
+394 FLATNNGT

-419 TIAVRVNEGGR
+419 TIAVRVDEGGR

-435 AKTGGAGRA
+435 AKTENAGRA

-451 WYTGNNEFGIDAYST
+451 WYTGNNEFGLDAYST

-473 NNLYG
+473 DNLYG

-520 CTQVWNTFGAGTQL
+520 CTQVWNTFGESTRL

-553 LSKADATAI
+553 LSRADATAI

-583 SDPTVA
+583 SDPTEA
-589 VEGKDKHEFSIFST
+589 KEGKDKHEFSIFST

-624 RTSTLEDLITVN
+624 RTSTLEYLITAN
-636 NAGTYENGTVTK
+636 GAGTYENGTVTK
-648 IYHSPD
+648 IYRSSD
-654 GSGDVKFTGYFYKPT
+654 GSGDVKFTGYFYKPA

-688 SWKSLTGTMWT
+688 SWNSLTGTMWT

>member
-13 TALFGFTT
+13 TALFGFAT

-33 PWVDHASTLDEALK
+33 PWVNHASTLDEALE

-71 GGWFGTQAVTTNRG
+71 GGRFGTQAVTTNRG

-123 NINAYMDNSDNRYSR
+123 NINAYMDNSDNQYSR
-138 WTLSANDNVKWFDI
+138 WTLSQNGDGFNI
-152 INTREEYMPRP
+152 INIREGFVFDRN
-163 PFTHDVDYYLQLNQN
+163 YYLQLNQN

-191 GKWLLIDRNEFK
+191 GKWLLIDRDEFK
-203 EVITRVTGQ
+203 EVITGVTGQ

-227 RYMDGEYSWTWY
+227 RYMDGAYSWTWY

-246 VKNED
+246 EKRED

-277 YAGGN
+277 YAGEN

-364 QNDFTTKFYNAQK
+364 QNDFTTNFYNAQK

-419 TIAVRVNEGGR
+419 TIAVRVDEGGR

-435 AKTGGAGRA
+435 AKTENAGRA

-451 WYTGNNEFGIDAYST
+451 WYTGNNEFGLDAYST

-473 NNLYG
+473 DNLYG

-520 CTQVWNTFGAGTQL
+520 CTQVWNTFGVDTQL

-583 SDPTVA
+583 SDPTEA
-589 VEGKDKHEFSIFST
+589 KEGEDKHEFSIFST

-624 RTSTLEDLITVN
+624 RTSTLEDLITTN
-636 NAGTYENGTVTK
+636 DAGTYENGTVTK
-648 IYHSPD
+648 IYPSPD
-654 GSGDVKFTGYFYKPT
+654 GSGDVKFTGYFYKPA

>member
-13 TALFGFTT
+13 TALFGFAT

-33 PWVDHASTLDEALK
+33 PWVNHASTLDEALK

-71 GGWFGTQAVTTNRG
+71 GGRFGTQAVTTNRG
-85 MTLRLTQSGNQYRF
+85 MTLRLTQSDNQYRF
-99 RTTMYNPNTDR
+99 LTTMYNPNTDR

-138 WTLSANDNVKWFDI
+138 WTLSKNGDGFNI
-152 INTREEYMPRP
+152 INIREGFVFDRN
-163 PFTHDVDYYLQLNQN
+163 YYLQLNQN

-191 GKWLLIDRNEFK
+191 GKWLLIDRDEFK
-203 EVITRVTGQ
+203 EVITGVTGQ

-227 RYMDGEYSWTWY
+227 RYMDGAYSWTWY

-246 VKNED
+246 EKRED

-277 YAGGN
+277 YAGVN

-319 AQAFVSNDADVTA
+319 AQAFVSNDADVTP

-364 QNDFTTKFYNAQK
+364 QNDFTKKFYNAQK
-377 TYLGNDAYF
+377 TYLGNDEYF

-394 FLATNNST
+394 FLATNNGT

-419 TIAVRVNEGGR
+419 TIAVRVDEGGR

-435 AKTGGAGRA
+435 AKTENAGRA

-451 WYTGNNEFGIDAYST
+451 WYTGNNEFGLDAYST

-520 CTQVWNTFGAGTQL
+520 CTQVWNTFGKGTRL

-553 LSKADATAI
+553 LSRADATAI

-583 SDPTVA
+583 SDPTEA
-589 VEGKDKHEFSIFST
+589 KEGEDKHEFSIFST

-624 RTSTLEDLITVN
+624 RTSTLEDLITAN
-636 NAGTYENGTVTK
+636 GAGTYENGTVTK

-654 GSGDVKFTGYFYKPT
+654 GSGDVKFTGYFYKPA

>member
-33 PWVDHASTLDEALK
+33 PWVNHASTLDEALD

-71 GGWFGTQAVTTNRG
+71 GGRFGTQAVTTNRG
-85 MTLRLTQSGNQYRF
+85 MTLRLTQSGDQYRF
-99 RTTMYNPNTDR
+99 RTTIYNPNTDR

-116 CDDNKSD
+116 CDDSKSY
-123 NINAYMDNSDNRYSR
+123 NINAYMDNSDNQYSR
-138 WTLSANDNVKWFDI
+138 WTLSQNGDGFNI
-152 INTREEYMPRP
+152 INIREGIFR
-163 PFTHDVDYYLQLNQN
+163 DRNYYLQLNQN

-185 SRPSND
+185 SHPSNN

-203 EVITRVTGQ
+203 EVITGVTGQ

-227 RYMDGEYSWTWY
+227 RYMDGAYSWTWY
-239 DISNNQQ
+239 DIIKNQQ
-246 VKNED
+246 EKYED

-277 YAGGN
+277 YAGEN
-282 GDGYAESYGSFSA
+282 GDAYAENYGSFSA
-295 GEMRDPVIMR
+295 GEMNAPVIMR

-364 QNDFTTKFYNAQK
+364 QNSFTTNFYNAQK

-394 FLATNNST
+394 FLATNNRT
-402 ISREDA
+402 KSREDA

-419 TIAVRVNEGGR
+419 TIAVRVNKGGR

-435 AKTGGAGRA
+435 AKTGKAGRA

-451 WYTGNNEFGIDAYST
+451 WYTGNNEFGLDAYST
-466 NSTTISA
+466 NSTTISPD
-473 NNLYG
+473 NLYG

-492 SRDFGITEENAATYE
+492 SRDFGITKDNAETYE

-520 CTQVWNTFGAGTQL
+520 CTQVWNTFGKGTRL

-553 LSKADATAI
+553 LSRADATAI

-583 SDPTVA
+583 SDPTQA
-589 VEGKDKHEFSIFST
+589 VEGVDKHEFSIFST

-624 RTSTLEDLITVN
+624 RTSTLEDLITAN
-636 NAGTYENGTVTK
+636 KAGTYENGRVTK
-648 IYHSPD
+648 IYRSPD
-654 GSGDVKFTGYFYKPT
+654 GSGDVKFTGYFYKPA

-726 SSVTDDASEKA
+726 SSVTDDVSEKA

>member
-13 TALFGFTT
+13 TALFGFAT

-33 PWVDHASTLDEALK
+33 PWDNHASTLDEALK

-71 GGWFGTQAVTTNRG
+71 GGRFGTQAVTTNRG

-138 WTLSANDNVKWFDI
+138 WTLSQNGDGFNI
-152 INTREEYMPRP
+152 INIREGFVFDRN
-163 PFTHDVDYYLQLNQN
+163 YYLQLNQN

-185 SRPSND
+185 SRPSNN
-191 GKWLLIDRNEFK
+191 GKWLLIDRDEFK

-227 RYMDGEYSWTWY
+227 RYMDGAYSWTWY

-246 VKNED
+246 VKYED

-295 GEMRDPVIMR
+295 GEMRDPIIMR

-319 AQAFVSNDADVTA
+319 AQAFVSNDADVKA
-332 AANSAEA
+332 ATNSAEA

-377 TYLGNDAYF
+377 TYLGNNAYF

-394 FLATNNST
+394 FLATNNGT

-408 MYNPDMRNHII
+408 MYNPEMRNHII
-419 TIAVRVNEGGR
+419 TIAVRVDEGGR

-435 AKTGGAGRA
+435 AKTENAGRA

-451 WYTGNNEFGIDAYST
+451 WYTGNNEFGLDAYST

-473 NNLYG
+473 DNLYG

-553 LSKADATAI
+553 LSRADATAI

-583 SDPTVA
+583 SDPTEA
-589 VEGKDKHEFSIFST
+589 KEGKDKHEFSIFST

-624 RTSTLEDLITVN
+624 RTSTLEDLITTN
-636 NAGTYENGTVTK
+636 DAGTYENGTVTK

-654 GSGDVKFTGYFYKPT
+654 GSGDVKFTGYFYKPA

>member
-13 TALFGFTT
+13 TALFGFAT

-33 PWVDHASTLDEALK
+33 PWVNHASTLDEALE

-71 GGWFGTQAVTTNRG
+71 GGRFGTQAVTTNRG

-138 WTLSANDNVKWFDI
+138 WTLSQNGDGFNI
-152 INTREEYMPRP
+152 INIRGNIIPDRN
-163 PFTHDVDYYLQLNQN
+163 YYLQLNQN

-185 SRPSND
+185 SRPSNN
-191 GKWLLIDRNEFK
+191 GKWLLIDRDEFK
-203 EVITRVTGQ
+203 EVITGVTGQ

-227 RYMDGEYSWTWY
+227 RYMDGAYSWTWY
-239 DISNNQQ
+239 DINNNQQ
-246 VKNED
+246 VKYED
-251 ELTKSGPNG
+251 KLTKSGPNG

-295 GEMRDPVIMR
+295 GEMRAPVIMR

-394 FLATNNST
+394 FLATNNGT

-419 TIAVRVNEGGR
+419 TIAVRVDEGGR

-435 AKTGGAGRA
+435 AKTENAGRA

-451 WYTGNNEFGIDAYST
+451 WYTGNNEFGLDAYST

-473 NNLYG
+473 DNLYG

-492 SRDFGITEENAATYE
+492 SRDFGITKENAATYE

-553 LSKADATAI
+553 LSRADATAI

-569 IKVPKVPQIARFVG
+569 IKVPKVPQIARFER
-583 SDPTVA
+583 SDPTEA
-589 VEGKDKHEFSIFST
+589 REGEDKHEFSIFST
-603 EPFIQGDITYYGP
+603 DPFIQGDITYYGP

-624 RTSTLEDLITVN
+624 RTSTLEDLITAN
-636 NAGTYENGTVTK
+636 DAGKYENGTVTK

-654 GSGDVKFTGYFYKPT
+654 RSGDVKFTGYFYKPA
-669 SVSNAY
+669 SISNAY

>member
-71 GGWFGTQAVTTNRG
+71 GGRFGTQAVTTNRG
-85 MTLRLTQSGNQYRF
+85 MTLRLTQSGDQYRF
-99 RTTMYNPNTDR
+99 RTTIYNPNTDR

-123 NINAYMDNSDNRYSR
+123 NINAYMDNSDNQYSR
-138 WTLSANDNVKWFDI
+138 WTLSQNGDGFNI
-152 INTREEYMPRP
+152 INIRERLILDRY
-163 PFTHDVDYYLQLNQN
+163 YYLQLNQN

-185 SRPSND
+185 SRPSNN
-191 GKWLLIDRNEFK
+191 GKWLLIDRNEFR
-203 EVITRVTGQ
+203 EVITGVTGQ

-227 RYMDGEYSWTWY
+227 RYMDGAYSWTWY
-239 DISNNQQ
+239 DINNNQQ
-246 VKNED
+246 EKYED

-282 GDGYAESYGSFSA
+282 GDGYAESYGSFIA
-295 GEMRDPVIMR
+295 GEMNAPVIMR

-364 QNDFTTKFYNAQK
+364 QNDFTTNFYNAQK
-377 TYLGNDAYF
+377 KYLGNDAYF

-394 FLATNNST
+394 FLATNNRT

-435 AKTGGAGRA
+435 AKTENAGRA

-466 NSTTISA
+466 NSTAISA
-473 NNLYG
+473 DNLYG
-478 IDNLQYGYPRVFNL
+478 IDYLQYGYPRVFNL
-492 SRDFGITEENAATYE
+492 SRDFGITKDNAATYE

-520 CTQVWNTFGAGTQL
+520 CTQVWNTFGKDTRL

-553 LSKADATAI
+553 LSRADATAI

-583 SDPTVA
+583 SDPTQA
-589 VEGKDKHEFSIFST
+589 VEGVDKHEFSIFST

-624 RTSTLEDLITVN
+624 RTSTLEDLITAN
-636 NAGTYENGTVTK
+636 EAGKYENGTVTK

-654 GSGDVKFTGYFYKPT
+654 GSGDVKFTGYFYKPA

>member
-33 PWVDHASTLDEALK
+33 PWVNHASTLDEALD

-71 GGWFGTQAVTTNRG
+71 GGRFGTQAVTTNRG
-85 MTLRLTQSGNQYRF
+85 MTLILAAEREDQYMF
-99 RTTMYNPNTDR
+99 RTTLSNPNADR
-110 TENYLG
+110 QNFLG
-116 CDDNKSD
+116 CYNGDDTPIIGGNNNTD
-123 NINAYMDNSDNRYSR
+123 AYMDNDNNTYSR
-138 WTLSANDNVKWFDI
+138 WTIAGAANGYDIYFTVQDGGLSSS
-152 INTREEYMPRP
+152 P
-163 PFTHDVDYYLQLNQN
+163 HYLQLRDNG
-178 NSLYVSE
+178 SLYVSE
-185 SRPSND
+185 NRPSNN
-191 GKWLLIDRNEFK
+191 GKWLLIDRKEFR
-203 EVITRVTGQ
+203 EVITGVTGQ

-227 RYMDGEYSWTWY
+227 RYMDGAYSWTWY
-239 DISNNQQ
+239 DRSNNQQ
-246 VKNED
+246 EKYED

-260 LGISSL
+260 LGISNL

-282 GDGYAESYGSFSA
+282 GDGYAENYGSFSA

-358 LLNEDE
+358 LLNEAE
-364 QNDFTTKFYNAQK
+364 QNDFTTNFYNAQK

-394 FLATNNST
+394 FLATNNGT
-402 ISREDA
+402 INREEA

-419 TIAVRVNEGGR
+419 TIAVRVDEGGR

-435 AKTGGAGRA
+435 AKTGEAGRA

-451 WYTGNNEFGIDAYST
+451 WYTGNNEFGLDAYST
-466 NSTTISA
+466 NSTTISPD
-473 NNLYG
+473 NLYG

-492 SRDFGITEENAATYE
+492 SRDFGITKDNAETYE

-520 CTQVWNTFGAGTQL
+520 CTQVWNTFGEGTRL

-553 LSKADATAI
+553 LSRADETAI

-569 IKVPKVPQIARFVG
+569 IKVPKVPQIERFTG
-583 SDPTVA
+583 SDPTQA
-589 VEGKDKHEFSIFST
+589 VEGVDKHEFSIFST
-603 EPFIQGDITYYGP
+603 DPFIQGDITYYGP

-624 RTSTLEDLITVN
+624 RTSTLEDLITAN
-636 NAGTYENGTVTK
+636 EAGKYENGTVTK
-648 IYHSPD
+648 IYRSPD
-654 GSGDVKFTGYFYKPT
+654 GSGDVKFTGYFYKPA

-688 SWKSLTGTMWT
+688 SWKNLTGTMWT
-699 LEELNPENNNKLT
+699 LEELNSENNNKLT

>member
-13 TALFGFTT
+13 TALFGFAT

-33 PWVDHASTLDEALK
+33 PWVNHASTLDEALK

-71 GGWFGTQAVTTNRG
+71 GGRFGTQAVTTNRG

-99 RTTMYNPNTDR
+99 LTTMYNPNTDR

-138 WTLSANDNVKWFDI
+138 WTLSQNGDGFNI
-152 INTREEYMPRP
+152 INIREGFVFDRN
-163 PFTHDVDYYLQLNQN
+163 YYLQLNQN

-185 SRPSND
+185 SRPSNN
-191 GKWLLIDRNEFK
+191 GKWLLIDRNEFR
-203 EVITRVTGQ
+203 EVITGVTGQ

-227 RYMDGEYSWTWY
+227 RYMDGAYSWTWY
-239 DISNNQQ
+239 DINNNQQ
-246 VKNED
+246 VKYED
-251 ELTKSGPNG
+251 KLTKSGPNG

-277 YAGGN
+277 YAGVN

-319 AQAFVSNDADVTA
+319 AQAFVSNDADVTP

-358 LLNEDE
+358 LLNENE
-364 QNDFTTKFYNAQK
+364 QNDFTTKFYNTQK
-377 TYLGNDAYF
+377 TYLGNDTYF

-394 FLATNNST
+394 FLATNNGT

-419 TIAVRVNEGGR
+419 TIAVRVDEGGR

-435 AKTGGAGRA
+435 AKTENAGRA

-451 WYTGNNEFGIDAYST
+451 WYTGNNEFGLDAYST
-466 NSTTISA
+466 NSTTISRD
-473 NNLYG
+473 NLYG

-520 CTQVWNTFGAGTQL
+520 CTQVWNTFGKDTRL

-583 SDPTVA
+583 SDPTEA
-589 VEGKDKHEFSIFST
+589 KEGEDKHEFSIFST

-624 RTSTLEDLITVN
+624 RTSTLEDLITAN
-636 NAGTYENGTVTK
+636 GAGTYENGTVTK
-648 IYHSPD
+648 TYHSPD
-654 GSGDVKFTGYFYKPT
+654 GSGDVKFTGYFYKPA

>member
-1 MKKFTMFLASVA
+1 MKKFTMYLASVA

-33 PWVDHASTLDEALK
+33 PWVNHASTLDEALK

-71 GGWFGTQAVTTNRG
+71 GGRFGTQAVTTNRG

-99 RTTMYNPNTDR
+99 RTTIYNPNTDR

-123 NINAYMDNSDNRYSR
+123 NINAYMDNSDNQYSR
-138 WTLSANDNVKWFDI
+138 WTLSQNGDGFNI
-152 INTREEYMPRP
+152 INIREGIFR
-163 PFTHDVDYYLQLNQN
+163 DRNYYLQLNQN

-185 SRPSND
+185 SHPSNN
-191 GKWLLIDRNEFK
+191 GKWLLIDRNEFR
-203 EVITRVTGQ
+203 EVITGVTGQ

-227 RYMDGEYSWTWY
+227 RYMDGAYSWTWY
-239 DISNNQQ
+239 DINNNQQ

-277 YAGGN
+277 YAGEN

-358 LLNEDE
+358 LLNEGE
-364 QNDFTTKFYNAQK
+364 QNDFTTNFYNAQK

-394 FLATNNST
+394 FLATNNGT

-435 AKTGGAGRA
+435 AKTGEAGRA

-466 NSTTISA
+466 NSTAISA
-473 NNLYG
+473 DNLYG

-492 SRDFGITEENAATYE
+492 SRDFGITKDNAETYE

-520 CTQVWNTFGAGTQL
+520 CTQVWNTFGEGTRL

-553 LSKADATAI
+553 LSRADATAI

-569 IKVPKVPQIARFVG
+569 IKVQKVPQIERFTG
-583 SDPTVA
+583 SDPTQA
-589 VEGKDKHEFSIFST
+589 VEGVDKHEFSIFST
-603 EPFIQGDITYYGP
+603 DPFIQGDITYYGP

-624 RTSTLEDLITVN
+624 RTSTLEDLITAN
-636 NAGTYENGTVTK
+636 EAGKYENGRVTK
-648 IYHSPD
+648 TYHSPD

-688 SWKSLTGTMWT
+688 SWKNLTGTMWT

-737 DGVFNLNGQKVA
+737 DAVFNLNGQKVA

>member
-13 TALFGFTT
+13 TALFGFAT

-33 PWVDHASTLDEALK
+33 PWVNHASTLDEALE

-56 MQTVNGNTTYSFVTA
+56 MQTVNNNTTYSFVTA
-71 GGWFGTQAVTTNRG
+71 GGRFGTQAVTTNRG

-123 NINAYMDNSDNRYSR
+123 NINAYMDNSDNQYSR
-138 WTLSANDNVKWFDI
+138 WTLSQNGDGFNI
-152 INTREEYMPRP
+152 INIREGFVFDRN
-163 PFTHDVDYYLQLNQN
+163 YYLQLNQN

-185 SRPSND
+185 SRPSNN
-191 GKWLLIDRNEFK
+191 GKWLLIDRNEFR
-203 EVITRVTGQ
+203 EVITGVTGQ

-227 RYMDGEYSWTWY
+227 RYMDGAYSWTWY
-239 DISNNQQ
+239 DISYNQQ
-246 VKNED
+246 EKYED

-277 YAGGN
+277 YAGEN

-295 GEMRDPVIMR
+295 GEMRAPVIMR

-319 AQAFVSNDADVTA
+319 AQAFVSNDADVTP

-364 QNDFTTKFYNAQK
+364 QNDFTTNFYNSQK
-377 TYLGNDAYF
+377 TYLGNDTYF

-394 FLATNNST
+394 FLATNNGT
-402 ISREDA
+402 ISPEDA

-419 TIAVRVNEGGR
+419 TIAVRVDEGGR

-435 AKTGGAGRA
+435 AKTENAGRA

-451 WYTGNNEFGIDAYST
+451 WYTGNNEFGLDAYST

-473 NNLYG
+473 DNLYG

-492 SRDFGITEENAATYE
+492 SRDFGITEENAATYK

-583 SDPTVA
+583 SDPTEA
-589 VEGKDKHEFSIFST
+589 KEGEDKHEFSIFST
-603 EPFIQGDITYYGP
+603 DPFIQGDITYYGP

-688 SWKSLTGTMWT
+688 SWESLTGTMWT

-737 DGVFNLNGQKVA
+737 DGVFNLNGQRVA

>member
-13 TALFGFTT
+13 TALFGFAT

-33 PWVDHASTLDEALK
+33 PWVNHASTLDEALE

-71 GGWFGTQAVTTNRG
+71 GGRFDTQAVTTNRG
-85 MTLRLTQSGNQYRF
+85 MTLRLTQSDNQYRF

-138 WTLSANDNVKWFDI
+138 WTLSQNGDGFNI
-152 INTREEYMPRP
+152 INIREGIVFNRN
-163 PFTHDVDYYLQLNQN
+163 YYLQLNQN

-185 SRPSND
+185 SRPSNN
-191 GKWLLIDRNEFK
+191 GKWLLIDRDEFK
-203 EVITRVTGQ
+203 EVITGVTGQ

-227 RYMDGEYSWTWY
+227 RYMDGAYSWTWY
-239 DISNNQQ
+239 DISYNQQ

-364 QNDFTTKFYNAQK
+364 QNDFTTKFFNAQK

-394 FLATNNST
+394 FLATNNGT

-419 TIAVRVNEGGR
+419 TIAVRVDEGGR
-430 LAIGV
+430 LTIGV
-435 AKTGGAGRA
+435 AKTENAGRA

-451 WYTGNNEFGIDAYST
+451 WYTGNNEFGLDAYST

-473 NNLYG
+473 DNLYG

-520 CTQVWNTFGAGTQL
+520 CTQVWNTFGVDTQL

-569 IKVPKVPQIARFVG
+569 IKVPEVPQIARFVG
-583 SDPTVA
+583 SDPTEA
-589 VEGKDKHEFSIFST
+589 REGEDKHEFSIFST

-624 RTSTLEDLITVN
+624 RTSTLEDLITTN
-636 NAGTYENGTVTK
+636 DAGTYENGTVTK

-654 GSGDVKFTGYFYKPT
+654 GSGDVKFTGYFYKPA

-683 FLGNQ
+683 FLGNH

>member
-71 GGWFGTQAVTTNRG
+71 GGRFGTQAVTTNRG
-85 MTLRLTQSGNQYRF
+85 MTLRLTQSGDQYRF
-99 RTTMYNPNTDR
+99 RTTIYNPNTDR

-123 NINAYMDNSDNRYSR
+123 NINAYMDNSDNQYSR
-138 WTLSANDNVKWFDI
+138 WTLSQNGDGFNI
-152 INTREEYMPRP
+152 INIRERLILDRY
-163 PFTHDVDYYLQLNQN
+163 YYLQLNQN

-185 SRPSND
+185 SRPSNN
-191 GKWLLIDRNEFK
+191 GKWLLIDRNEFR
-203 EVITRVTGQ
+203 EVITGVTGQ

-227 RYMDGEYSWTWY
+227 RYMDGAYSWTWY
-239 DISNNQQ
+239 DINNNQQ
-246 VKNED
+246 EKYED

-295 GEMRDPVIMR
+295 GEMNAPVIMR

-364 QNDFTTKFYNAQK
+364 QNDFTTNFYNAQK
-377 TYLGNDAYF
+377 KYLGNDAYF

-394 FLATNNST
+394 FLATNNRT

-435 AKTGGAGRA
+435 AKTENAGRA

-466 NSTTISA
+466 NSTAISA
-473 NNLYG
+473 DNLYG
-478 IDNLQYGYPRVFNL
+478 IDYLQYGYPRVFNL
-492 SRDFGITEENAATYE
+492 SRDFGITKDNAATYE

-520 CTQVWNTFGAGTQL
+520 CTQVWNTFGKDTRL
-534 SELVG
+534 SELEG
-539 LAEDGHEMRFKTVD
+539 LAETVD
-553 LSKADATAI
+553 LSRADATAI

-583 SDPTVA
+583 SDPTQA
-589 VEGKDKHEFSIFST
+589 VEGVDKHEFSIFST

-624 RTSTLEDLITVN
+624 RTSTLEDLITAN
-636 NAGTYENGTVTK
+636 EAGKYENGTVTK

-654 GSGDVKFTGYFYKPT
+654 GSGDVKFTGYFYKPA

>member
-13 TALFGFTT
+13 TALFGFAT

-33 PWVDHASTLDEALK
+33 PWVNHASTLDEALK

-71 GGWFGTQAVTTNRG
+71 GGRFGTQAVTTNRG

-138 WTLSANDNVKWFDI
+138 WTLSENGDGFNI
-152 INTREEYMPRP
+152 INIREGIFNDYN
-163 PFTHDVDYYLQLNQN
+163 YYLQLNQN

-185 SRPSND
+185 SRPSKN
-191 GKWLLIDRNEFK
+191 GKWLLIDRDEFK
-203 EVITRVTGQ
+203 EVITRVTEQ

-239 DISNNQQ
+239 DINNNQQ
-246 VKNED
+246 VRYED

-319 AQAFVSNDADVTA
+319 AQAFVSNDADVTP

-358 LLNEDE
+358 LLNENE
-364 QNDFTTKFYNAQK
+364 QNDFTTKFYNTQK
-377 TYLGNDAYF
+377 TYLGNDTYF

-394 FLATNNST
+394 FLATNNGT

-419 TIAVRVNEGGR
+419 TIAVRVDEGGR

-435 AKTGGAGRA
+435 AKTENAGRA

-451 WYTGNNEFGIDAYST
+451 WYTGNNEFGLDAYST
-466 NSTTISA
+466 NSTTISPD
-473 NNLYG
+473 NLYG

-520 CTQVWNTFGAGTQL
+520 CTQVWNTFGKDTRL

-583 SDPTVA
+583 SDPTEA
-589 VEGKDKHEFSIFST
+589 REGEDKHEFSIFST

-624 RTSTLEDLITVN
+624 RTSTLEDLITEN
-636 NAGTYENGTVTK
+636 DAGTYENGTVTK
-648 IYHSPD
+648 TYHSPD
-654 GSGDVKFTGYFYKPT
+654 GSGDVKFTGYFYKPA

-688 SWKSLTGTMWT
+688 SWESLTGTMWT

>member
-1 MKKFTMFLASVA
+1 MFLASVA
-13 TALFGFTT
+13 TALFGFAT

-33 PWVDHASTLDEALK
+33 PWVNHASTLDEALE

-71 GGWFGTQAVTTNRG
+71 GGRFGTQAVTTNRG
-85 MTLRLTQSGNQYRF
+85 MTLRLTQSDNQYRF

-138 WTLSANDNVKWFDI
+138 WTLSQNGDGFNI
-152 INTREEYMPRP
+152 INIRGNIISNRN
-163 PFTHDVDYYLQLNQN
+163 YYLQLNQN

-227 RYMDGEYSWTWY
+227 RYMDGAYSWTWY

-246 VKNED
+246 EKRED

-295 GEMRDPVIMR
+295 GEMRAPVIMR

-319 AQAFVSNDADVTA
+319 AQAFVSNDADVTP

-364 QNDFTTKFYNAQK
+364 QNDFTTKFYDAQK

-394 FLATNNST
+394 FLATNNGT

-419 TIAVRVNEGGR
+419 TIAVRVDEGGR

-435 AKTGGAGRA
+435 AKTENAGRA

-451 WYTGNNEFGIDAYST
+451 WYTGNNEFGLDAYST

-473 NNLYG
+473 DNLYG

-520 CTQVWNTFGAGTQL
+520 CTQVWNTFGKGTRL

-553 LSKADATAI
+553 LSRADATAI

-569 IKVPKVPQIARFVG
+569 IKVPKVPQIARFEG
-583 SDPTVA
+583 SDPIEA
-589 VEGKDKHEFSIFST
+589 KEGEDKHEFSIFST

-636 NAGTYENGTVTK
+636 DAGKYENGTVTK
-648 IYHSPD
+648 TYHSPD
-654 GSGDVKFTGYFYKPT
+654 GSGDVKFTGYFYKPA

-688 SWKSLTGTMWT
+688 SWNSLTGTMWT
-699 LEELNPENNNKLT
+699 LEEVNPENNNKLT

>member
-13 TALFGFTT
+13 TALFGFAT

-33 PWVDHASTLDEALK
+33 PWVNHASTLDEALK

-56 MQTVNGNTTYSFVTA
+56 MQTVNNNTTYSFVTA
-71 GGWFGTQAVTTNRG
+71 GGRFGTQAVTTNRG
-85 MTLRLTQSGNQYRF
+85 MTLRLTQFGNQYRF
-99 RTTMYNPNTDR
+99 QTTMYNPNTDR

-123 NINAYMDNSDNRYSR
+123 NINAYMDNSDNQYSR
-138 WTLSANDNVKWFDI
+138 WTLSQNGDGFNI
-152 INTREEYMPRP
+152 INIRGNIISNRS
-163 PFTHDVDYYLQLNQN
+163 YYLQLNQN

-191 GKWLLIDRNEFK
+191 GKWLLIDRDEFK
-203 EVITRVTGQ
+203 EVITRVTEQ

-227 RYMDGEYSWTWY
+227 RYMDEAYSWTWY
-239 DISNNQQ
+239 DINNNQQ
-246 VKNED
+246 EKDED
-251 ELTKSGPNG
+251 ELTKIGPNG

-319 AQAFVSNDADVTA
+319 AQAFVSNDADVTP

-364 QNDFTTKFYNAQK
+364 QKDFTTKFYNAQK
-377 TYLGNDAYF
+377 TYLGNDTYF

-394 FLATNNST
+394 FLATNNGT

-419 TIAVRVNEGGR
+419 TIAVRVDEGGR

-435 AKTGGAGRA
+435 AKTENAGRA

-451 WYTGNNEFGIDAYST
+451 WYTGNNEFGLDAYST

-473 NNLYG
+473 DNLYG

-520 CTQVWNTFGAGTQL
+520 CTQVWNTFGKDTQL

-583 SDPTVA
+583 SDPTEA
-589 VEGKDKHEFSIFST
+589 KEGEDKHEFSIFST
-603 EPFIQGDITYYGP
+603 DPFIQGDITYYGP

-624 RTSTLEDLITVN
+624 RTSTLEDLIIVN
-636 NAGTYENGTVTK
+636 DAGKYENGTVTK
-648 IYHSPD
+648 IYQSPD
-654 GSGDVKFTGYFYKPT
+654 GSGDVKFTGYFYKPA

>member
-13 TALFGFTT
+13 TALFGFAT

-33 PWVDHASTLDEALK
+33 PWVNHASTLDEALK

-71 GGWFGTQAVTTNRG
+71 GGRFGTQAVTTNRG

-123 NINAYMDNSDNRYSR
+123 NINAYMDNSDNQYSR
-138 WTLSANDNVKWFDI
+138 WTLSQNGDGFNI
-152 INTREEYMPRP
+152 INIREGIFLDRS
-163 PFTHDVDYYLQLNQN
+163 YYLQLNQN

-191 GKWLLIDRNEFK
+191 GKWLLIDRNKFK
-203 EVITRVTGQ
+203 EVITGVTRQ

-246 VKNED
+246 DMYED

-260 LGISSL
+260 LGISRL

-305 QQYTGLKEGTYIVT
+305 QHYTGLKEGTYIVT

-364 QNDFTTKFYNAQK
+364 QNDFTKKFYNAQK
-377 TYLGNDAYF
+377 TYLGNDEYF

-394 FLATNNST
+394 FLATNNGT

-419 TIAVRVNEGGR
+419 TIAVRVDEGGR

-435 AKTGGAGRA
+435 AKTENAGRA

-451 WYTGNNEFGIDAYST
+451 WYTGNNEFGLDAYST

-473 NNLYG
+473 DNLYG

-520 CTQVWNTFGAGTQL
+520 CTQVWNTFGKDTRL

-539 LAEDGHEMRFKTVD
+539 LAEYGHEMRFKTVD
-553 LSKADATAI
+553 LSRADATAI

-583 SDPTVA
+583 SDPTEA
-589 VEGKDKHEFSIFST
+589 VEGEDKHEFSIFST

-624 RTSTLEDLITVN
+624 RTSTLEDLITTN
-636 NAGTYENGTVTK
+636 DAGKYENGTVTK

-654 GSGDVKFTGYFYKPT
+654 GSGDVKFTGYFYKPA